1 MGLTLKDVV
10 IYLVSKK
17 LRVKAEVKGRKGQEA
32 SQAWTSPGWRV
43 TEGMQGQQMLRHKRK

>member
-1 MGLTLKDVV
+1 MGLTWKDVV

-17 LRVKAEVKGRKGQEA
+17 LRVKAEVKRRKGQEA

-43 TEGMQGQQMLRHKRK
+43 AEGMQGQQMLRNKRK